1 MRVPHRT
8 DTWQPEL
15 VDVLKVGL
23 AMLLC
28 PKIQD
33 AASPQAVLHSHLH
46 SLQEILTLVQLKL
59 RKGRSGARLRKWIH
73 TTEGSVGTHQ

>member
-1 MRVPHRT
+1 MPHMT

-33 AASPQAVLHSHLH
+33 AASPQAVLNSHLH
-46 SLQEILTLVQLKL
+46 SLQEMLTSVQLYPN
-59 RKGRSGARLRKWIH
+59 KGRSGARPRR
-73 TTEGSVGTHQ
+73 